1 VKPRSGD
8 VAGAN
13 LNQGRRAG
21 SVQPSEVEPDPDLA
35 LNANK
40 RAVESTCSFRVSR
53 NDQSRRRR
61 GESHPPPRLIESSSD
76 SQPQWLP
83 DRYEAYISNTS
94 TTLMLWHHGVSVRTQ
109 NWRQTSTDFVP
120 QALPLPNSLV
130 IMLLWDLSLWRRK
143 RKN

>member
-53 NDQSRRRR
+53 NEQYKYDTDVVASWRKC
-61 GESHPPPRLIESSSD
+61 SHTELAANID
-76 SQPQWLP
+76 
-83 DRYEAYISNTS
+83 
-94 TTLMLWHHGVSVRTQ
+94 
-109 NWRQTSTDFVP
+109 
-120 QALPLPNSLV
+120 
-130 IMLLWDLSLWRRK
+130 
-143 RKN
+143 